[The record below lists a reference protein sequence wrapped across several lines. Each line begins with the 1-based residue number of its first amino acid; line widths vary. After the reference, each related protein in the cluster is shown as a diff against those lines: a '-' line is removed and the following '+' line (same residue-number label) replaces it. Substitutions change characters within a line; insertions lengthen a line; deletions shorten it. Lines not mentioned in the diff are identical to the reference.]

1 MPEHEHVDS
10 SDSRPARREAIE
22 AALLGLAALIAT
34 IGLSTWLNSMPASSL
49 LGIPRW
55 AAFGVFAPW
64 LLFFLLHVRYC
75 LRHQARRGKS

>member
-1 MPEHEHVDS
+1 MSEPEHTDA

-22 AALLGLAALIAT
+22 AALLGLAALILT
-34 IGLSTWLNSMPASSL
+34 VGLSTWLNSMSTSSL

-64 LLFFLLHVRYC
+64 LLFFVLHVRYC
-75 LRHQARRGKS
+75 LKHQARRDKS